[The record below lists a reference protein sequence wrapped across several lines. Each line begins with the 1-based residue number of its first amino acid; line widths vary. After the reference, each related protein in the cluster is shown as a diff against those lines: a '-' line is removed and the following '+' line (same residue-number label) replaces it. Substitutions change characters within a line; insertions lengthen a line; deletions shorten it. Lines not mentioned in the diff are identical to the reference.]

1 MSGWIRRNAAVVA
14 GLAAVLMLS
23 AWLVG
28 CIAVFAAHL
37 GLSNLVLW
45 PADASF
51 VVCGWILAVRR
62 RTNAVGW
69 LLLITALGMTLL
81 LPGTA
86 LSSWM
91 LRDGVGLGRWTGS
104 LSTSAFVFLVG
115 GLALLLPLMF
125 PDGRLPSARRWWRVV
140 LIADVLYMVL
150 ASANLFDASK
160 VDLPGGIKSP
170 NPFALPHEKTLVG
183 ILISLC
189 VPCLLT
195 GFVGSFS
202 ALVVRWRSA
211 GEAQRAQMKWV
222 VLALLTAPWPFIL
235 HDTWSAASNVAMTIV
250 LPLVPVAIVVSVLR
264 YRLYEID
271 RVLSRTV
278 SYLLVTGLLIGV
290 YVGAVALTDHVL
302 GFSSSVAV
310 AASTL
315 AAAALFRPLLRR
327 VQRSIDRR
335 FNRERYDAARTVE
348 AFAVRLRDEVDADL
362 VRTDLLAVAANA
374 MQPATMSLWL
384 PT

>member
-1 MSGWIRRNAAVVA
+1 MSGWVRRHATVVA
-14 GLAAVLMLS
+14 SAAAVLLLV
-23 AWLVG
+23 AWVVG
-28 CIAVFAAHL
+28 CVAVFAAHL
-37 GLSNLVLW
+37 GVSNLVLW

-51 VVCGWILAVRR
+51 IVCGWVLAVRR
-62 RTNAVGW
+62 PANAVGW

-86 LSSWM
+86 LSAWM
-91 LRDGVGLGRWTGS
+91 LRDDVEVGRWTGS

-115 GLALLLPLMF
+115 GLALLLPLVF
-125 PDGRLPSARRWWRVV
+125 PDGRLPSVRRWWRVV
-140 LIADVLYMVL
+140 LVADVLYMVL
-150 ASANLFDASK
+150 ASANLFDASS
-160 VDLPGGIKSP
+160 VDLPGGIKSR
-170 NPFALPHEKTLVG
+170 NPFALPHEKTVIG

-202 ALVVRWRSA
+202 ALVLRWRSA

-222 VLALLTAPWPFIL
+222 VLALLMAPWPFIL
-235 HDTWSAASNVAMTIV
+235 HDTWSAGSNVAMTIV

-278 SYLLVTGLLIGV
+278 AYLLVTGLLIGV
-290 YVGAVALTDHVL
+290 YVGAVAVTDHVL

-327 VQRSIDRR
+327 VQGSIDRR

-362 VRTDLLAVAANA
+362 VRTDLLAVAATA
-374 MQPATMSLWL
+374 MQPATMSLWV
-384 PT
+384 PS